1 MINITDLIVSSPLYI
16 LPLIGIGMLFVT
28 IFQADD
34 VKLSDII
41 FFIPILLLIYFSFC
55 AVI

>member
-1 MINITDLIVSSPLYI
+1 MTYITDLVIASPLYI
-16 LPLIGIGMLFVT
+16 LPVIGIGMLFVI